1 MWKASFSRALDLIL
15 ESFHVTGRLA
25 GTSDGRML
33 GAFGRAKRGVVFESA
48 CISHQPSLS
57 VVTFD
62 RSIWA
67 LRCDCEGSHAAKRPV
82 SCNKLLL
89 PRGHVSCFSS

>member
-48 CISHQPSLS
+48 CISHRYQ
-57 VVTFD
+57 
-62 RSIWA
+62 
-67 LRCDCEGSHAAKRPV
+67 
-82 SCNKLLL
+82 
-89 PRGHVSCFSS
+89 SSPLTGAFGL